1 MKRLNAAGTHRFLFA
16 KADCSRRNSSEAP
29 LSYKRGFLIKRL
41 NTPATL
47 NVLKSFL
54 LNLNLIFLLYALLFF
69 TFILIS
75 VVIFMYRITN
85 AYASSVIS
93 VKISYIKRS
102 AWIEDITVPGM
113 VHSTG
118 KLVVSAPFTGRIIE
132 SFLFP
137 SHVSSGTVIARVI
150 RPGLDARIISAKAS
164 VEYAKMKLKRIKL
177 LFRDGV
183 MAKKDEERAAL
194 SLADAYSRLRSLEA
208 FESEGVLISHF
219 KGTVHYLVP
228 DDAIVSAGIS
238 IAVLNGKGKP
248 WIAAYVTPSQ
258 SFKLYDNMQVSIKT
272 KHFSGAGKII
282 SIGNNAIHNGLV
294 PVYVNLPEDSSLLPG
309 EWVKLSFN
317 FAKSKTAA
325 KAEDVFSLPKKAIVM
340 LKGETFVFIIKHNK
354 TLAVKVK
361 VIGVEKGTAYVKG
374 NIRLNEPVI
383 VYPVSRLISGILVEI
398 RH

>member
-1 MKRLNAAGTHRFLFA
+1 MKRFLF
-16 KADCSRRNSSEAP
+16 
-29 LSYKRGFLIKRL
+29 
-41 NTPATL
+41 
-47 NVLKSFL
+47 
-54 LNLNLIFLLYALLFF
+54 NLNFIFLLYTLLFF

-75 VVIFMYRITN
+75 VVIFMYRITD
-85 AYASSVIS
+85 AYASSVVS
-93 VKISYIKRS
+93 VKISYIKKS

-282 SIGNNAIHNGLV
+282 SIGNNARHNGLV

-361 VIGVEKGTAYVKG
+361 IIGLENGTAYVKG
-374 NIRLNEPVI
+374 NIRSNEPVI